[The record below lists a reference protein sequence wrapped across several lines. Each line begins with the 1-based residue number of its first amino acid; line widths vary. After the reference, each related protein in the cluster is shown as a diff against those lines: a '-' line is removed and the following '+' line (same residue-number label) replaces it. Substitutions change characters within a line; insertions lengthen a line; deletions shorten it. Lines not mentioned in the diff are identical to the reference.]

1 MKTFKLPKRPLLA
14 ALFLLPPPKLHSPEE
29 APFGVIFGKIFIF
42 SQFWFM
48 IRSIVCLGAGP
59 SLTRIPC
66 AA

>member
-14 ALFLLPPPKLHSPEE
+14 AFFLFPPQGATLPEE

-48 IRSIVCLGAGP
+48 IKSIVCLGAGL
-59 SLTRIPC
+59 SLARIPC